1 MFDPIIADWLGLL
14 LRWAHVMAG
23 IAWIGTSFYFIWLDA
38 VLRDSGR
45 TKEGVAGESWL
56 VHGGGFYRVDKFTI
70 APAALPEE
78 LHWFKY
84 EAYFTWLSGFL
95 LLAVIYYWGAEA
107 FLIDR
112 SVVDLSPGLA
122 IAVSVGSLAVGWI
135 AYDLLCRSPLGA
147 HTAILAVAVFLLIL
161 GAAVAYDHLF
171 SGRAAFLHVGAL
183 VGTLMAANVFFV
195 IIPNQKKTVAAL
207 LAGRAPDPKPGAQAK
222 QRSLHN
228 NYLTLP
234 VVLMMVSNHYPLL
247 YGDGRGPV
255 MAAGIV
261 VVGALIRHFFN
272 LRNSGRKDWS
282 RPLLIP
288 AAALVVV
295 GLLVASGLGSRDD
308 GVTGAAPS
316 REEVELVIRQRCMS
330 CHAAKPTD
338 ENFEAAPAGLAFD
351 KDGAIRA
358 NAQRIYAQT
367 VLSDAMPLG
376 NVTQMTAEERALVG
390 RWVRAG
396 AP

>member
-14 LRWAHVMAG
+14 LRWAHVMFG

-38 VLRDSGR
+38 VLRDGGR
-45 TKEGVAGESWL
+45 ANEGVAGESWL
-56 VHGGGFYRVDKFTI
+56 VHGGGFYRVDKFTV

-112 SVVDLSPGLA
+112 SVADLSPGLA

-135 AYDLLCRSPLGA
+135 AYDLLC
-147 HTAILAVAVFLLIL
+147 
-161 GAAVAYDHLF
+161 AVAYDHLF

-207 LAGRAPDPKPGAQAK
+207 LAGRVPDPKPGAQAK

-234 VVLMMVSNHYPLL
+234 VILMMVSNHYPLL

-282 RPLLIP
+282 RPFLIP

-308 GVTGAAPS
+308 GDRGAAPS

-338 ENFEAAPAGLAFD
+338 ETFEAPPAGLAFD